1 MNSKK
6 LVIVGI
12 VLALSVMACGLPGG
26 AVQLKSG
33 PTQTQTIDVPLPA
46 DTDKPVDVKVTLG
59 AADVTASAGAA
70 KLVEG
75 SVQYNVPEY
84 QPVITAAG
92 NQVEITQ
99 GPSGTKGLPPSD
111 MINKWSLKFNNSVP
125 MNLTMQ
131 GGALNGTWAL
141 GGLRLQSL
149 TWEEGASKTDVSFDA
164 ANPEKMSLFAYTTGV
179 STAKLTGLANLNFAK
194 MTFQS
199 GVGTYTLDF
208 GGKLKQSAAVD
219 IKSGVSDV
227 TIIVPNGTAARIAV
241 KGGVNNLKTNGSWSA
256 SGSAYTAGDYDT
268 AEVKLDMTVE
278 MGVGQLTLD
287 TH

>member
-6 LVIVGI
+6 LVIVGM
-12 VLALSVMACGLPGG
+12 VLALSVMACALPGG
-26 AVQLKSG
+26 VTQLKSG
-33 PTQTQTIDVPLPA
+33 PMQTQTIDVPLPA
-46 DTDKPVDVKVTLG
+46 DTSKPVDVNLALG
-59 AADVTASAGAA
+59 AADVTADAGAA

-75 SVQYNVPEY
+75 SVQYNVSEY
-84 QPVITAAG
+84 QPIVTAAG
-92 NQVEITQ
+92 NQVEIKQ
-99 GPSGTKGLPPSD
+99 GPSGVKGLPPSD
-111 MINKWSLKFNNSVP
+111 MVNKWSLKFNNKVP
-125 MNLTMQ
+125 MNLTMR

-194 MTFQS
+194 MTFES
-199 GVGTYTLDF
+199 GVGNYTLDF
-208 GGKLKQSAAVD
+208 GGKLRQSATVE

-227 TIIVPNGTAARIAV
+227 TIVVPSSTAARIAV
-241 KGGVNNLKTNGSWSA
+241 KGGINNIKTNGSWSA
-256 SGSAYTAGDYDT
+256 AGSTYTAGDYDT
-268 AEVKLDMTVE
+268 AEVKLDITVD
-278 MGVGQLTLD
+278 MGLGQLTLD